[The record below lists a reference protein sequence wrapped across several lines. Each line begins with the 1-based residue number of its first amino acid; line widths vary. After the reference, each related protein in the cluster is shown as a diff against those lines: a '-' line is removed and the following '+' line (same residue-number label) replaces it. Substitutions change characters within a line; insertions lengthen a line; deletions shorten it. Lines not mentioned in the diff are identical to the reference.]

1 MEDVYLQSNRTEA
14 GICKSRLRA
23 RYCTSRGCDSRA
35 SIDGTDLAMRKTDEK
50 PGRVAIDGP
59 SASGKSTVG
68 RLLALRWGYR
78 FLDTGMMYRCVTEF
92 AIRRKVDL
100 SDGTDLGE
108 LASSIDFRLRHS
120 ERGMSDLIICGL
132 PVADQLYSDEV
143 TASVSRVSAVA
154 DVRVALVAKQR
165 EIGTEGEIVMAGR
178 DIGTVVMPDAP
189 LKVYLEASAST
200 RARRRAN
207 ELQARGAAVSY
218 EEILASIERRDEY
231 DSSRAHSPLM
241 RAEDALQIDTDTLS
255 VVEVVESIV
264 ETYAG
269 TQSAGWR
276 GK

>member
-1 MEDVYLQSNRTEA
+1 MMKTE
-14 GICKSRLRA
+14 
-23 RYCTSRGCDSRA
+23 
-35 SIDGTDLAMRKTDEK
+35 EK

-78 FLDTGMMYRCVTEF
+78 FLDTGMMYRCVTDI

-108 LASSIDFRLRHS
+108 LASSLDFRLRHS

-189 LKVYLEASAST
+189 LKVYLEASASS

-207 ELQARGAAVSY
+207 ELQARGEAVSY
-218 EEILASIERRDEY
+218 EEIESIERRDEY
-231 DSSRAHSPLM
+231 DSSRTHSPLI
-241 RAEDALQIDTDTLS
+241 RAEDAWQIDTDALS
-255 VVEVVESIV
+255 AVEVVESIV